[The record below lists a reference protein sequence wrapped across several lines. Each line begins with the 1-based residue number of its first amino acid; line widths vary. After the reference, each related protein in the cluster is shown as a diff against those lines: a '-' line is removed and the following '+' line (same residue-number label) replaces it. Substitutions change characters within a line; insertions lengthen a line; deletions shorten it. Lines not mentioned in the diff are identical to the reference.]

1 MGVTLGVRLNLPLS
15 WRTSGSIVVKGVQSP
30 SASAHPDGSHS
41 DSTFQVYICT
51 DIPYALLLAAAVG
64 SGFMEACYSL
74 WRVSRAKI
82 QAL

>member
-1 MGVTLGVRLNLPLS
+1 MGVTLGVQFNLPLS

-30 SASAHPDGSHS
+30 SASARPDGSHLGFNLS
-41 DSTFQVYICT
+41 SVYLHRH
-51 DIPYALLLAAAVG
+51 PYALFLAAAVG

-74 WRVSRAKI
+74 WRVSRAQI